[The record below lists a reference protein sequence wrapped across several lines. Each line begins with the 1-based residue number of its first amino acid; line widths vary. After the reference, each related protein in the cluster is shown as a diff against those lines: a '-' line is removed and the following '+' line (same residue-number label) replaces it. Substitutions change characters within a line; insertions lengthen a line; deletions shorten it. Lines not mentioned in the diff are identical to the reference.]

1 MENIEARA
9 HFRWEF
15 SFGQGRGS
23 VMSFSIQERDLG
35 QKYGFGN
42 LDEIFQE
49 EDVECKEKSNE

>member
-1 MENIEARA
+1 
-9 HFRWEF
+9 
-15 SFGQGRGS
+15 
-23 VMSFSIQERDLG
+23 MSFSIQERDLG